1 MDDLR
6 RLPMNDLLKMH
17 KAAVCDAMLSL
28 EMLETK
34 QQEAISNNNL
44 REAGLYEVAIDVM
57 RKTVAEKSV
66 WINFLAD
73 KEHKNGN

>member
-44 REAGLYEVAIDVM
+44 REAELYEVAIDVM
-57 RKTVAEKSV
+57 RKTVTERSI
-66 WINFLAD
+66 WINFLSSKD
-73 KEHKNGN
+73 NKNGN